1 MVEENNMTSK
11 DLILISCNGN
21 LIGEATAVFVAPED
35 ARVQQ
40 GLMQMWSV
48 AKGQQGKH
56 ILHTLAQRAMFDFE
70 EKDLIADWQP
80 VGANLTSV
88 YGEMGVSVVKG
99 LVLIMDID
107 NRIKLFAHKEIDIM
121 PILRA
126 IQRYATRMIR
136 LDVR

>member
-1 MVEENNMTSK
+1 MSESNTTTSK
-11 DLILISCNGN
+11 DIILISCNGN
-21 LIGEATAVFVAPED
+21 LIGEATAVFVAPAE
-35 ARVQQ
+35 AREQQ